1 MSDSTIV
8 TTSEGTL
15 RGQLDEGL
23 AVFRNVPFASP
34 PTGALRFMP
43 PLPPRP
49 WSDVR
54 DAFENGP
61 ICPQL
66 PARLAP
72 LMGPIESA
80 QDEDCLTLT
89 ICAPEP
95 REHSRPVLVWFHGGG
110 YASGAGSLPW
120 YSGERIARESDVVV
134 VGVNY
139 RVGALGYL
147 FHPALVA
154 GNMGLLD
161 QIAALKWIRRNI
173 AHFGG
178 DAERIVLIGQS
189 GGAHSITCLMAMPE
203 TRPLVRRAIFLST
216 PFGMRT
222 IPAESATQSAAVF
235 LDVLKIDP
243 AKADALERLQQ
254 APVAAILEAQLA
266 VMRRPWRPAG
276 DPTPPFGPTAVGDLP
291 GGAEFEQ
298 AVLTGASNI
307 EAMLGT
313 TRDEMTPFYVQDPR
327 IQNAQ
332 PGSLPGL
339 AENLFGD
346 AAVQRIEMARRHRPG
361 GTDLQAFC
369 DAQNF
374 HYFVEGMCRLASAI
388 ATAGRNA
395 WIYQFDWPSPNPV
408 WGACHCIELPF
419 IFGSWQE
426 FGRAPMLGE
435 TGPTAEA
442 LSRVIRQAIGRFV
455 STGDP
460 NGLQLPQWRAFD
472 EKTRAVLH
480 FDSMLSVHR
489 APELSFDASLQ
500 RTVARR

>member
-1 MSDSTIV
+1 MPDSTIV
-8 TTSEGTL
+8 ATSAGRL
-15 RGQLDEGL
+15 RGRLDAGL
-23 AVFRNVPFASP
+23 VVFRNVPFASP
-34 PTGALRFMP
+34 PIGTLRFMP
-43 PLPPRP
+43 PQPPQP
-49 WSDVR
+49 WLDVR
-54 DAFENGP
+54 DSFENGP

-66 PARLAP
+66 PARLTP

-89 ICAPEP
+89 IWAPEP
-95 REHSRPVLVWFHGGG
+95 RGRSRPVLVWFHGGG

-147 FHPALVA
+147 FHPSLVA

-161 QIAALKWIRRNI
+161 QIAALKWIRLNI

-178 DAERIVLIGQS
+178 DAERITLIGQS

-203 TRPLVRRAIFLST
+203 SRPLVQRAIFLSS

-222 IPAESATQSAAVF
+222 IPAESAAQSAAVF

-243 AKADALERLQQ
+243 SKADALHRLQQ
-254 APVAAILEAQLA
+254 APVAAVLEAQLA

-276 DPTPPFGPTAVGDLP
+276 DPTPPFGPTAVGNLP
-291 GGAEFEQ
+291 GGAQFEQ

-307 EAMLGT
+307 DAMLGT

-332 PGSLPGL
+332 PGSLASL

-346 AAVQRIEMARRHRPG
+346 TAAQRIQAARSRRPG
-361 GTDLQAFC
+361 STDLQAFC

-374 HYFVEGMCRLASAI
+374 HYFVEGMYHLAATI
-388 ATAGRNA
+388 AAAGRNA
-395 WIYQFDWPSPNPV
+395 WIYQFDWPSPNPA

-426 FGRAPMLGE
+426 FARAPMLGE
-435 TGPTAEA
+435 IGPSAEA
-442 LSRVIRQAIGRFV
+442 LSRVIRGAIGRFV

-460 NGLQLPQWRAFD
+460 NGPQMPHWPAFD
-472 EKTRAVLH
+472 EETRPVLH
-480 FDSMLSVHR
+480 FDSLLNVHR
-489 APELSFDASLQ
+489 APELRFDASLQ
-500 RTVARR
+500 RTSARV